1 MIFTS
6 ALISALSGIQMDN
19 TIHKRVFDMII
30 VSGVTVIPLVIAQFV
45 INAVSKIESIKDS

>member
-19 TIHKRVFDMII
+19 IIHKRVFDMIM

-45 INAVSKIESIKDS
+45 TNAVSKIESIKDP